1 MIPKLKPKSVEKSVT
16 LSVSRNGIA
25 IDRHINALQDVLQ
38 HGTAGFIEAI
48 DNLAITG
55 DIDRPTAESVKR
67 AADYAD
73 QMWQAYKRGK
83 TNG

>member
-1 MIPKLKPKSVEKSVT
+1 MIPKQKPKSVEKSVT
-16 LSVSRNGIA
+16 LSVRRNGIA

-48 DNLAITG
+48 ENLAING
-55 DIDRPTAESVKR
+55 DIDRKTAESVKH

-73 QMWQAYKRGK
+73 QMWQAYKEGK